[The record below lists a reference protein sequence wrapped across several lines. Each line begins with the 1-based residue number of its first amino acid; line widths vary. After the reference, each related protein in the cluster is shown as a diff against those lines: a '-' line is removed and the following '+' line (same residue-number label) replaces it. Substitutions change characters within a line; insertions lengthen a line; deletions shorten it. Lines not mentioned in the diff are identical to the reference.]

1 MARSKLRNEKGSA
14 ILIALLIIGLVSL
27 LGMMAIKSSVTES
40 ELSFN
45 QIHLDKAF
53 YISQAGARRAF
64 AKLCEDTSWTVGFL
78 NVAYNDGLY
87 SVAYI
92 DSTTNPSLD
101 DTIIVR
107 STGEYDG
114 AHSTIELWIAP
125 VTFNLFGHAMFGK
138 SLVDIKNGFMTD
150 SYNSDSGTYVDTRL
164 VEAGDVGTNGTIS
177 VDNDGYIGGDVAS
190 SLVGGTVVHPG
201 AIVTGTISDT
211 APEQDIPD
219 IPQSE
224 FDWAESVN
232 DASTGLS
239 GSYSYDPVS
248 GSLYSDG
255 VVTLSSG
262 VYYFSDITLTN
273 SASLELAPGAEV
285 TIYITGDVEMKY
297 SSSMNATGEADDLI
311 MYSQGDFV
319 LKNSGDVSA
328 VFYTA
333 NGTVDLR
340 NSGEF
345 SGAIV
350 GDVILAHN
358 SANFHYDRYL
368 GNLER
373 EIEGKKEIVAF
384 NEL

>member
-14 ILIALLIIGLVSL
+14 FLITLIVIGMVSL
-27 LGMMAIKSSVTES
+27 LGMMAINSSVSES

-45 QIHLDKAF
+45 QVHLDKAF
-53 YISQAGARRAF
+53 YIAQSGARRAF

-92 DSTTNPSLD
+92 DSTTNPYLD
-101 DTIIVR
+101 DTVIVR

-125 VTFNLFGHAMFGK
+125 ASFNPFGYAMFGK
-138 SLVDIKNGFMTD
+138 SLVDIKNGFVTD
-150 SYNSDSGTYVDTRL
+150 SYNSDSGTYADTRL
-164 VEAGDVGTNGTIS
+164 VEAGDVGSNGIIS
-177 VDNDGYIGGDVAS
+177 VDNGGYIGGDVAS
-190 SLVGGTVVHPG
+190 SLLGGTTVHPG
-201 AIVTGTISDT
+201 ATVVGTISDT

-232 DASTGLS
+232 DASTGIS

-248 GSLYSDG
+248 GTFYSDG

-297 SSSMNATGEADDLI
+297 SSSMNVTGDSDDLI

-319 LKNSGDVSA
+319 LKNSGEVNA
-328 VFYTA
+328 VFY
-333 NGTVDLR
+333 
-340 NSGEF
+340 
-345 SGAIV
+345 
-350 GDVILAHN
+350 
-358 SANFHYDRYL
+358 
-368 GNLER
+368 
-373 EIEGKKEIVAF
+373 
-384 NEL
+384 